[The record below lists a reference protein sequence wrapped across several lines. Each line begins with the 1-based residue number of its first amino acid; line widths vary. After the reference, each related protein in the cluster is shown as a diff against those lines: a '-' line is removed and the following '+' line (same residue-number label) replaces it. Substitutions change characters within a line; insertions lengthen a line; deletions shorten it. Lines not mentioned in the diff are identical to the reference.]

1 MARAG
6 EWCRERCR
14 AVVILIVSTMPR
26 TMVTEVGG
34 EGPSVLA
41 FVVQSEGCLSCERAM
56 PEGDRKTRQTFE
68 KLALRMAAG

>member
-1 MARAG
+1 
-6 EWCRERCR
+6 
-14 AVVILIVSTMPR
+14 
-26 TMVTEVGG
+26 MVTEVGG